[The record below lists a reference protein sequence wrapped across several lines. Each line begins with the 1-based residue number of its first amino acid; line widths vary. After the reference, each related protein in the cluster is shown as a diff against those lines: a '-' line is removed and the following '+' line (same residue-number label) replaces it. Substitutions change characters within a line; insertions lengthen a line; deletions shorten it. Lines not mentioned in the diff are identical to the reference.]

1 MIISDHGFNS
11 FRCGV
16 DLNRWLEE
24 SGYLKLKHD
33 GRNKKN
39 LAGIDWSKTRAF
51 ALGLAGIFLNLKGRE
66 AQGIVVPE
74 NEADS
79 LRDEIA
85 TKLTILTDS
94 AKLNQP
100 VIKQVY
106 NAQRVYRGPYKDEA
120 PDLIIGYNKGYRVS
134 WETAI
139 GQVTDRIYH
148 ENTKAWSGD
157 HCIDRSLVPGV
168 LFCNRPI
175 ETKEPR
181 LMDIGPTILDMFG
194 VAVPKYMD
202 GRPLSVAD
210 ADAAGRR
217 TDQSE

>member
-1 MIISDHGFNS
+1 MLV
-11 FRCGV
+11 R
-16 DLNRWLEE
+16 
-24 SGYLKLKHD
+24 SGHP
-33 GRNKKN
+33 RP
-39 LAGIDWSKTRAF
+39 A
-51 ALGLAGIFLNLKGRE
+51 GLAGIFLNLKGRE
-66 AQGIVVPE
+66 ARGIVEPE

-85 TKLTILTDS
+85 TKLTNLTDS
-94 AKLNQP
+94 AKSNQP

-106 NAQRVYRGPYKDEA
+106 NALKVYRGPYKDEA
-120 PDLIIGYNKGYRVS
+120 PDLIIGYNKGYRAS

-168 LFCNRPI
+168 LFCNRRI
-175 ETKEPR
+175 EIKEPR
-181 LMDIGPTILDMFG
+181 LMDIGPTVLDMFG
-194 VAVPKYMD
+194 LAVPKYMD

-210 ADAAGRR
+210 AEAGNGR
-217 TDQSE
+217 TDQAE